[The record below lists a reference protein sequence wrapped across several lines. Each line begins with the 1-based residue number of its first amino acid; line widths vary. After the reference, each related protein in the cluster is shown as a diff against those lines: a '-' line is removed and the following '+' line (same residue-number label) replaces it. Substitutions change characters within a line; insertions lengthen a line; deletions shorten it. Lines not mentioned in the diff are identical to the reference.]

1 MSEKDLG
8 QGLEALEE
16 GIEDLKNKQFK
27 IFGIKVTAVTVGAAF
42 GVVTTVIGGLY
53 GAFTVYN
60 DYMDMREMI
69 TSYVAPD
76 LSGIEQQMSVLQE
89 QMNATEDAVLQATD
103 YTRQIRNDLKD
114 DVGRVERL
122 VDRIEDKVN
131 EVEVETREV
140 IDIADQRFDN
150 KRDQLYADTDRK
162 IAELEQRLNMKIQL
176 ALDNP
181 LAN

>member
-1 MSEKDLG
+1 M
-8 QGLEALEE
+8 
-16 GIEDLKNKQFK
+16 
-27 IFGIKVTAVTVGAAF
+27 
-42 GVVTTVIGGLY
+42 
-53 GAFTVYN
+53 
-60 DYMDMREMI
+60 
-69 TSYVAPD
+69 
-76 LSGIEQQMSVLQE
+76 
-89 QMNATEDAVLQATD
+89 
-103 YTRQIRNDLKD
+103 
-114 DVGRVERL
+114 GRVERL

-162 IAELEQRLNMKIQL
+162 INELEQRLNMKIQL

>member
-8 QGLEALEE
+8 QGLEALED
-16 GIEDLKNKQFK
+16 GIEDLKNKEFK
-27 IFGIKVTAVTVGAAF
+27 IFGIKVTAVTAGAAF
-42 GVVTTVIGGLY
+42 GVVSTVLGFLY

-122 VDRIEDKVN
+122 DKVN
-131 EVEVETREV
+131 EVEIETREV

-162 IAELEQRLNMKIQL
+162 INELEQRLNMKIQL

>member
-8 QGLEALEE
+8 QGLEALED
-16 GIEDLKNKQFK
+16 GIEDLKNKEFK
-27 IFGIKVTAVTVGAAF
+27 IFGIKVTAVTAGAAF
-42 GVVTTVIGGLY
+42 GIVSTVLGFLY